1 MLIIRNTIIL
11 NIEEVLLKLSK
22 ISDNS
27 KLKKKLDEMTKELD
41 KLVSQK
47 NADKFGKG
55 MQSSNRYSK
64 LLIIIGAKS
73 TNLEV
78 AKNHSGLTK

>member
-1 MLIIRNTIIL
+1 
-11 NIEEVLLKLSK
+11 
-22 ISDNS
+22 
-27 KLKKKLDEMTKELD
+27 MTKELD

-55 MQSSNRYSK
+55 MQSNRYSK
-64 LLIIIGAKS
+64 LVIIIGAKLTS
-73 TNLEV
+73 LEV